1 MRREDRVPSVLAI
14 QGGIEVLSRLHFGL
28 GPFRVISRSPRAV
41 DYYGLI
47 VLSESNGISQLKKRN
62 ARALQHSVGSAHEVS
77 TSDSCTVNP
86 MLLAVSQAA

>member
-28 GPFRVISRSPRAV
+28 GPFRVLSRSPRAV

-47 VLSESNGISQLKKRN
+47 VLLEPNGNFTAEKE
-62 ARALQHSVGSAHEVS
+62 ALHHSVGSAHEVS
-77 TSDSCTVNP
+77 MSDSCTVNP